1 MKNRRIRENY
11 GLSLIMTMIM
21 IKIELQ
27 NCNRILKFLK
37 ENIRKKN
44 LYYQRNKIYLKIY
57 DKLMEKKIDEDENKE
72 LFASKNFINIKE

>member
-1 MKNRRIRENY
+1 
-11 GLSLIMTMIM
+11 M